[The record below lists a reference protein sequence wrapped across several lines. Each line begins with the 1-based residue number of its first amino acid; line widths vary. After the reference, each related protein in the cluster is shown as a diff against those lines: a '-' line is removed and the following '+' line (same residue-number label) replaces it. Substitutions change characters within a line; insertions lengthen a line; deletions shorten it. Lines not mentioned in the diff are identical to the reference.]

1 MGLNKKNICYISITI
16 FMIPIIVFS
25 FIILS
30 VDIKTSN
37 LESIISSPKQYSAL
51 CYNQTY
57 SFINEQNSD
66 ERYLSLHSYLK
77 SFTPVCIVIIVV
89 YFIKIIITF
98 CTGMIFEAYNRD
110 GVNGMYCFYIGG
122 PGRILTFIPSI
133 VCVIILMIRSS
144 TKNCELFMYYYDL
157 CSPVY
162 GDDFKN
168 NFSNIMNIKIYIIST
183 LVLFIVEIVYHYIA
197 VCCILS

>member
-1 MGLNKKNICYISITI
+1 
-16 FMIPIIVFS
+16 MIPIIVLS

-89 YFIKIIITF
+89 YFIKIIVTF
-98 CTGMIFEAYNRD
+98 FTGMTFVEYNSD
-110 GVNGMYCFYIGG
+110 GANGMYCLMFDV

-144 TKNCELFMYYYDL
+144 TKNCESFMYYYDL

-183 LVLFIVEIVYHYIA
+183 LVLFIVEIIYHYIA
-197 VCCILS
+197 IFCI

>member
-1 MGLNKKNICYISITI
+1 MGLNKRNICYISITI
-16 FMIPIIVFS
+16 FMIPIIVLS

-89 YFIKIIITF
+89 YFIKIIVTF
-98 CTGMIFEAYNRD
+98 FTGMIFVEYNSD
-110 GVNGMYCFYIGG
+110 GANGMYCLMFDV

-144 TKNCELFMYYYDL
+144 TKNCESFMYYYDL

-183 LVLFIVEIVYHYIA
+183 LVLFIVEIIYHYIA
-197 VCCILS
+197 IFCI